1 MNRVLQITVPYL
13 GLQRDALPETAG
25 EVRRQITEFAA
36 AHGVS
41 RRLQADIALAVTEAV
56 TNVVVH
62 AYPEGRVGSVS
73 IAADIEQGELEIVVT
88 DHGAGFRPGTSPGLG
103 AGLSII
109 AETTSEFAIREHPP
123 TGIELWMR
131 FDLRRPP
138 TG

>member
-1 MNRVLQITVPYL
+1 VNRLQITVPYL
-13 GLQRDALPETAG
+13 GLDRAALPETAG
-25 EVRRQITEFAA
+25 EVRRQLTEFAA
-36 AHGVS
+36 AHGAS
-41 RRLQADIALAVTEAV
+41 RWLQADIALAVTEAV
-56 TNVVVH
+56 TNVIVH
-62 AYPEGRVGSVS
+62 AYPAGRGGSLF

-88 DHGAGFRPGTSPGLG
+88 DHGEGFRPGTSPGLG

-131 FDLRRPP
+131 FTL